1 MAEPEKRQ
9 LMNPPVTSRDVAT
22 AAPAPRFYSVPQAA
36 KLVGTST
43 VTLYRACREGEFPA
57 MRIRGRLIVPA
68 RAIEA
73 MIDAAIAE
81 QSVVDTAG
89 WAVVQR

>member
-1 MAEPEKRQ
+1 MSPAA
-9 LMNPPVTSRDVAT
+9 TSGDVAT
-22 AAPAPRFYSVPQAA
+22 VAPAPRFYSVPQAA

-43 VTLYRACREGEFPA
+43 VTLYRAIREGEFPA

-81 QSVVDTAG
+81 QSVIDAAG
-89 WAVVQR
+89 WTVVQR

>member
-1 MAEPEKRQ
+1 MSPA
-9 LMNPPVTSRDVAT
+9 VTSGDVAT
-22 AAPAPRFYSVPQAA
+22 AAPTLRFYSVPQAA

-43 VTLYRACREGEFPA
+43 VTLYRAIREGEFPA

-81 QSVVDTAG
+81 QSVIDVAG
-89 WAVVQR
+89 WTVVQR